1 MLFKNRYEVLNA
13 LKMAE
18 SGRVTT
24 CYVDSVEG
32 VQTIKCNTCADEIY
46 ESGKYRVTKLLQII
60 VNLGILENWQA
71 AIKAI
76 INEQGGIL
84 ILFCGAIIIMKEG
97 LSVGELV
104 TYNLLVGYL
113 LRPIADMVNL
123 QSLVQEAM
131 VSMERLKNILEIERE
146 TVNIKSN
153 DELKDISEIE
163 FVNADFGFLEDTLVL
178 EKINIK
184 LSKGE
189 KLALVG
195 KNGSGK
201 TTLAKLMV
209 GFYNLKSG
217 NIYVNGKRINSFEK
231 DCIRQAIVY
240 VSQEEFIFTRS
251 VRDNLLMGSQNVN
264 AEQMIEMAIRFG
276 VDDFVK
282 NMSNK
287 YDTILK
293 ERGANLSKGQQ
304 QKIAITRAV
313 LKKPRVLILDEA
325 TSNIDNESERK
336 ILNYLRGDKELMLI
350 MISHNMSNVSAC
362 DTICVMSYGRIV
374 KQGTHLELMDNC
386 VLYRKMY
393 MEESV

>member
-1 MLFKNRYEVLNA
+1 M
-13 LKMAE
+13 
-18 SGRVTT
+18 
-24 CYVDSVEG
+24 
-32 VQTIKCNTCADEIY
+32 
-46 ESGKYRVTKLLQII
+46 
-60 VNLGILENWQA
+60 
-71 AIKAI
+71 
-76 INEQGGIL
+76 
-84 ILFCGAIIIMKEG
+84 
-97 LSVGELV
+97 
-104 TYNLLVGYL
+104 
-113 LRPIADMVNL
+113 
-123 QSLVQEAM
+123 
-131 VSMERLKNILEIERE
+131 KNILEIERE